1 MLEQDPIPLMM
12 RVAEAVGSGLRGLG
26 VPLFKFTPEAL
37 LQAARRQT
45 GLTGFDAD
53 ANFHEALERL
63 CASAENDGDLH
74 FLGRTG
80 IHGMFVTALRQRL
93 LLMDLRRREPKRLET
108 PLENPLLVV
117 GFPRSGTTL
126 LHRLLA
132 LANDARSLAA
142 WEVQHPLPP
151 VSGPDRRR
159 QATRVQFKRIH
170 QMVPSLALKHS
181 MTADDPEEDFWLLN
195 PSLHSPTFFVFAPLT
210 GYEEWFRAQDMREPY
225 RMWASLLSNFQSSSP
240 DHRLTLKSPSH
251 LGHVDAAVAAVP
263 QLGIVQVH
271 RDPVEV
277 LGSLNSL
284 IHTLYAT
291 VSRRSDPTA
300 LGRRNLERLRL
311 AGEDNVRAR
320 TQVADHIL
328 DVEYEDLRR
337 DPVALI
343 EHTHTHFSIPF
354 TDDHAEKIR
363 AYMAQ
368 RPQHQHGRHEYDLAE
383 CGLSESEVRQ
393 ELGSLWKR

>member
-1 MLEQDPIPLMM
+1 MM

-26 VPLFKFTPEAL
+26 VPLFNFKPEAL
-37 LQAARRQT
+37 LRAARRQT
-45 GLTGFDAD
+45 GLTRFDAD
-53 ANFHEALERL
+53 ASFHEALEQL

-74 FLGRTG
+74 FLGRVG
-80 IHGMFVTALRQRL
+80 IHNMFVTALRQRL
-93 LLMDLRRREPKRLET
+93 LLMDLRSREPKRLET
-108 PLENPLLVV
+108 PIRNPMLVV

-132 LANDARSLAA
+132 LADDARSLAA

-159 QATRVQFKRIH
+159 QRTQVQFKRIH

-181 MTADDPEEDFWLLN
+181 LTADDPEEDFWLLN
-195 PSLHSPTFFVFAPLT
+195 PSLHSPTFMVFAPLS
-210 GYEEWFRAQDMREPY
+210 GYEKWFFAQDMREPY

-240 DHRLTLKSPSH
+240 GRRLTLKSPTH
-251 LGHVDAAVAAVP
+251 LAFVDTAVAAVP

-284 IHTLYAT
+284 FHTLYAT
-291 VSRRSDPTA
+291 VSRRRDPTV
-300 LGRRNLERLRL
+300 LGRRNLERLRNMGKL
-311 AGEDNVRAR
+311 NIGGRA
-320 TQVADHIL
+320 QVADHIL

-363 AYMAQ
+363 EYMGQ

-383 CGLSESEVRQ
+383 CGLTESEVRQ